1 MYCPSCGQ
9 QQLSSELRFCSKCG
23 MPLTGVTEVLANGG
37 MLPIIAQP
45 QNFAKI
51 TSPRKRGL
59 KQGGIMMLLGVF
71 FVPMLAI
78 LVESA
83 DGPEALIALTAV
95 FFFVGGFLRMLYAAI
110 FQDGTPTFLPQ
121 NQPYN
126 QPTMHIAGQEVF
138 HNQNALPPQQSVPI
152 QNYAAPQPT
161 PQYAAGNWRSTTD
174 LLNKD
179 TSEKATQ
186 LLDNETK

>member
-1 MYCPSCGQ
+1 M
-9 QQLSSELRFCSKCG
+9 SSELRFCSKCG
-23 MPLTGVTEVLANGG
+23 MPLVAVTEVLANGG

-45 QNFAKI
+45 QDIVKT
-51 TSPRKRGL
+51 TSPRRRGL
-59 KQGGIMMLLGVF
+59 RQGGIMLLLGALV
-71 FVPMLAI
+71 VPMLGI
-78 LVESA
+78 LSEILHFA
-83 DGPEALIALTAV
+83 DELIGLAAV
-95 FFFVGGFLRMLYAAI
+95 FFFLGGIIRMLYAAI
-110 FQDGTPTFLPQ
+110 FQDGTPTFLTGS
-121 NQPYN
+121 QPYN

-152 QNYAAPQPT
+152 QNYAAPQNT

>member
-1 MYCPSCGQ
+1 M
-9 QQLSSELRFCSKCG
+9 SSELRFCSKCG
-23 MPLTGVTEVLANGG
+23 MPLVAVTEVLANGG
-37 MLPIIAQP
+37 MLPVIAQP
-45 QNFAKI
+45 QNTVKI

-59 KQGGIMMLLGVF
+59 RQGGIMLLLGTL
-71 FVPMLAI
+71 FVPMFGLLFDILNLNEDLIGFAAI
-78 LVESA
+78 
-83 DGPEALIALTAV
+83 
-95 FFFVGGFLRMLYAAI
+95 FFFLGGIIRMLYAAL
-110 FQDGTPTFLPQ
+110 FQDGTPTFLSGSQ
-121 NQPYN
+121 QQPYN

-152 QNYAAPQPT
+152 QNYAAPQNT

>member
-9 QQLSSELRFCSKCG
+9 QQVSSELRFCSKCG
-23 MPLTGVTEVLANGG
+23 MPLTAVTEVLANGG
-37 MLPIIAQP
+37 VLPVVVQP

-59 KQGGIMMLLGVF
+59 KQGGIMLLLGTLI
-71 FVPMLAI
+71 VPMLGVLSDI
-78 LVESA
+78 LNFNESIV
-83 DGPEALIALTAV
+83 GLFAV
-95 FFFVGGFLRMLYAAI
+95 MFFLGGFLRLLYAAI

-126 QPTMHIAGQEVF
+126 QPTMNIGGQEVF

-186 LLDNETK
+186 LLDNQTK

>member
-1 MYCPSCGQ
+1 
-9 QQLSSELRFCSKCG
+9 

-37 MLPIIAQP
+37 MLPVIVQP

-59 KQGGIMMLLGVF
+59 KQGGIMILLGIF
-71 FVPMLAI
+71 FVPLLAI

-83 DGPEALIALTAV
+83 DGPEALIALAAV

-110 FQDGTPTFLPQ
+110 FQDGTPTFMPQ
-121 NQPYN
+121 SQPFN
-126 QPTMHIAGQEVF
+126 QPTMHIAGQEIF

-152 QNYAAPQPT
+152 QNYAAPQNT

-186 LLDNETK
+186 LLDNDTK

>member
-9 QQLSSELRFCSKCG
+9 QQSSAELRFCSKCG
-23 MPLTGVTEVLANGG
+23 MPLTAVTEVLANGG
-37 MLPIIAQP
+37 MLPVIAQP
-45 QNFAKI
+45 QNLVKT
-51 TSPRKRGL
+51 TSPRKRGV

-71 FVPMLAI
+71 FVPMLGVLSNILRFDTELVGLAAI
-78 LVESA
+78 
-83 DGPEALIALTAV
+83 
-95 FFFVGGFLRMLYAAI
+95 FFFLGGLLRMLYAAL
-110 FQDGTPTFLPQ
+110 FQDGTPTFLSGSE
-121 NQPYN
+121 PYN

-138 HNQNALPPQQSVPI
+138 HQNALPPQQSVPI
-152 QNYAAPQPT
+152 QNYAAPQNT

-186 LLDNETK
+186 LLDNDTK

>member
-9 QQLSSELRFCSKCG
+9 QQLSNELRFCSKCG
-23 MPLTGVTEVLANGG
+23 MPLTAVTEVLANGG
-37 MLPIIAQP
+37 MLPVIAQP
-45 QNFAKI
+45 LNIVKT

-59 KQGGIMMLLGVF
+59 KQGGIMMLLGAF
-71 FVPMLAI
+71 MVPFLAI
-78 LVESA
+78 LIVAIA
-83 DGPEALIALTAV
+83 DGPPELIGLAAV
-95 FFFVGGFLRMLYAAI
+95 FFFLGGLLRMLYAAL
-110 FQDGTPTFLPQ
+110 FQDGTPTFLSGS
-121 NQPYN
+121 QPYN

-138 HNQNALPPQQSVPI
+138 HNQPALPPQQSIPA
-152 QNYAAPQPT
+152 QNYAPPQNT

-186 LLDNETK
+186 LLDKSE

>member
-9 QQLSSELRFCSKCG
+9 QQMSSELRFCSKCG
-23 MPLTGVTEVLANGG
+23 MPLTAVTEVLANGG
-37 MLPIIAQP
+37 VLPVIVQP

-59 KQGGIMMLLGVF
+59 KQGGILMLLGVF
-71 FVPMLAI
+71 FVPFFAI
-78 LVESA
+78 LIEA
-83 DGPEALIALTAV
+83 TRGPEELIALLAV
-95 FFFVGGFLRMLYAAI
+95 FFFVGGFLRLLYAAI
-110 FQDGTPTFLPQ
+110 FQDGTPTFLPGS
-121 NQPYN
+121 QPYN

-138 HNQNALPPQQSVPI
+138 HNQNALPPQQSIPV

-186 LLDNETK
+186 LLDDETK

>member
-9 QQLSSELRFCSKCG
+9 QQISSELRFCSKCG
-23 MPLTGVTEVLANGG
+23 MPLTAVTEVLANGG
-37 MLPIIAQP
+37 MLPVIVQP
-45 QNFAKI
+45 QNIVKA

-59 KQGGIMMLLGVF
+59 KQGGIMLLLGTF
-71 FVPMLAI
+71 FVPLFGVIIGSTNGPLEIIGI
-78 LVESA
+78 L
-83 DGPEALIALTAV
+83 ALI
-95 FFFVGGFLRMLYAAI
+95 FFLGGLLRMLYAAI

-121 NQPYN
+121 NQPFN

-138 HNQNALPPQQSVPI
+138 HNQQSLPPQQSIPV